1 MQALQ
6 VKKYKWKIKNWQLN
20 MINMYNMTL
29 MEMEEL

>member
-1 MQALQ
+1 MQVLQ